1 MADLVPTMTS
11 NTAPSGTA
19 SAAQGTAWYAFDDNA
34 VTCCVCSTGPGSN
47 LRYDFTT
54 SPIVESYTITA
65 TGSPATG
72 PSGWVFQG
80 SSNGTDWTPLDTQ
93 TGIVWTGM
101 QTKSFA
107 FSNADAYSKYRL
119 SAFVG
124 GSGSIYNFEMWTGP
138 HTPILPTSVASA
150 VAIGQPYVVV
160 GVLPPD
166 GVVPLSMPTFRPE
179 LLSVGVG
186 PLSGTTPA
194 LANPTL
200 DITDMVEGLAWD
212 ATTRGGLGGL
222 SFYLRQPT
230 GSRSTKTSTNLCPD
244 PEGTAVTWWP
254 A

>member
-11 NTAPSGTA
+11 NTAPSGA
-19 SAAQGTAWYAFDDNA
+19 CLAAQGTAWYAFDDNPL
-34 VTCCVCSTGPGSN
+34 TCCVCSTGVGTY

-54 SPIVESYTITA
+54 FPIVESYTVTA
-65 TGSPATG
+65 TAATA
-72 PSGWVFQG
+72 PTGWVFQG
-80 SSNGTDWTPLDTQ
+80 STNGTDWTTLDTQ
-93 TGIVWTGM
+93 TGLSWTGM

-107 FSNADAYSKYRL
+107 FSSTGGYSKYRL
-119 SAFVG
+119 NAFVG
-124 GSGSIYNFEMWTGP
+124 GTGSVYNVEMWTGP

-150 VAIGQPYVVV
+150 VVIGQPYVVV
-160 GVLPPD
+160 GALPPD
-166 GVVPLSMPTFRPE
+166 GVTALPMPTFRPE

-186 PLSGTTPA
+186 PLSGVTPA

-200 DITDMVEGLAWD
+200 DITDLVEGLAWD

-222 SFYLRQPT
+222 SFYVRQPT